1 MTGLSMFQ
9 EYVMILISREH
20 NKDNG
25 ASVPRGLVDMC
36 QLPCSYM
43 CELLSDNYPIVY

>member
-9 EYVMILISREH
+9 EYVMTLISREN
-20 NKDNG
+20 NKHGERPSWTRD
-25 ASVPRGLVDMC
+25 VC